1 MAKQHPK
8 KPNKFMEFIRR
19 EMRWL
24 VPGIGVKRWVLLII
38 FGATIIGLGFAVLL
52 VNVYRTA
59 PTDWLARILRFIA
72 LQGLNR
78 TLRGMIFGGL
88 GLLCVGIGIWGLN
101 RSLLRPFV
109 RPGKAVVDTVS
120 SFRRRE
126 RGPKIVAIGGG
137 NGLSTLLS
145 GLKHHTSNI
154 SAIVTVADD
163 GGSSGELRKNI
174 GILPPGDI
182 RNCLVALSDDEQL
195 LSQIFQYRFAEGA
208 GLNGHTLGNLFITA
222 LTDITGSF
230 EEAVAESGRVLAILG
245 QVLPSTLHNVRLVAS
260 IHKPGKRGEMRIEG
274 ESSITQ
280 SGGAVKR
287 VWLEPGNPTAFPPAV
302 QAILSADLIVI
313 GPGSLFT
320 SIMPNLLVPDLT
332 QAIRA
337 SRAMKFY
344 VCNVA
349 TEVGE
354 TDHFT
359 CDDHARIIER
369 HLGHHL
375 VDVFVIN
382 NKFAGELGKNVEW
395 VKPQEDFDQKFPA
408 YQSDLADGQNPW
420 RHDRSRLAATIIDLY
435 LEKTGPL
442 AAKVDY

>member
-1 MAKQHPK
+1 MTRTQTK
-8 KPNKFMEFIRR
+8 KKIRLLDFLRR
-19 EMRWL
+19 ELRWL

-38 FGATIIGLGFAVLL
+38 LGATIIGLGFAVML
-52 VNVYRTA
+52 VNIYRSA
-59 PTDWLARILRFIA
+59 PTDWLAKTLRFIA

-78 TLRGMIFGGL
+78 TLRAVIFGGI

-109 RPGKAVVDTVS
+109 KPGKAVVDTVS
-120 SFRRRE
+120 TFRRRE

-137 NGLSTLLS
+137 NGLATLLS
-145 GLKHHTSNI
+145 GLKHHTSNLT
-154 SAIVTVADD
+154 AIVTVADD
-163 GGSSGELRKNI
+163 GGSSGELRRNI

-182 RNCLVALSDDEQL
+182 RNCLAALSDDEEL

-208 GLNGHTLGNLFITA
+208 GLTGHTLGNLFITA
-222 LTDITGSF
+222 LMDITGSF
-230 EEAVAESGRVLAILG
+230 EEAIAESGHVLAIQG
-245 QVLPSTLHNVRLVAS
+245 SVLPSTLHDVRLIAS
-260 IHKPGKRGEMRIEG
+260 INTQGKHGEIRVEG
-274 ESSITQ
+274 ESSIRQ
-280 SGGAVKR
+280 SGGAIRR

-302 QAILSADLIVI
+302 QAILGADLIVI

-359 CDDHARIIER
+359 CDDHARIIEK

-375 VDVFVIN
+375 VDVFILN
-382 NKFAGELGKNVEW
+382 DQFTGDLAKAVEW
-395 VKPQEDFDQKFPA
+395 VKPLEDFDQKYPV
-408 YQSDLADGQNPW
+408 YESDLIDRQNPW
-420 RHDRSRLAATIIDLY
+420 RHDRNKLAGAILDLY

-442 AAKVDY
+442 ASKVDY